1 MKIRSAEMAE
11 VAQLRSNDFLALLP
25 QHVRCV
31 SSAEQQRARTRDWSI
46 LVPEDMSLERAVVIA
61 SESGQA
67 VVLRPGDHVLETP
80 LLVRGKVA
88 IRAEGGV
95 ARILG
100 TTVFGSGS
108 GHVKGLTFVGQG
120 DDSIRVGMHMCL
132 CVRLCG
138 FD

>member
-1 MKIRSAEMAE
+1 MKIGAIQ
-11 VAQLRSNDFLALLP
+11 VPKLRSNDFLGMFP
-25 QHVRCV
+25 QNVRCM

-120 DDSIRVGMHMCL
+120 DDSIRVGMHVCL